1 MFVVGYTEGGAPYG
15 DVNWSHESSVLDNDS
30 EEFSGDK
37 ALFGF

>member
-15 DVNWSHESSVLDNDS
+15 YVNWSHESSVLDSDS
-30 EEFSGDK
+30 EEFTGDN